1 MWESGGMELASQ
13 QSPAQQP
20 ATGNRAFRLAHWVSD
35 TVGGSLLGYALGHL
49 AWEARRDA
57 RLGKNGASLVVSAD
71 KVSVKWTLD

>member
-1 MWESGGMELASQ
+1 MPWLYGVAALVNAARVGSRE
-13 QSPAQQP
+13 
-20 ATGNRAFRLAHWVSD
+20 HWVSD

-57 RLGKNGASLVVSAD
+57 RLGRNGASLVVGAD